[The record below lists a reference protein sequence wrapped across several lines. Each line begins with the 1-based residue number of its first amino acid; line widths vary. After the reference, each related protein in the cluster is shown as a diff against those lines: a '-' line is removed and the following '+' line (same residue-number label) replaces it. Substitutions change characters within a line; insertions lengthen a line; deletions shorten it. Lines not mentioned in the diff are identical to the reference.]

1 MAIGIS
7 REGLITLA
15 QERGLSRREA
25 ESRVAAQERVV
36 RRASAAFAAAA
47 ASVTDSKG
55 RVRIDAALPLLGKSL
70 GDAAAAEMTAEWG
83 EKCPEYEAGCPACE
97 AWRLFE
103 GRFGLSVPTCEE
115 VSEAQRAAA

>member
-1 MAIGIS
+1 MAIGVS
-7 REGLITLA
+7 REGLIALA

-47 ASVTDSKG
+47 ASVTDPKG
-55 RVRIDAALPLLGKSL
+55 RVRIDDALSLLGKTL

-83 EKCPEYEAGCPACE
+83 EKCPEYEARCPACE

-103 GRFGLSVPTCEE
+103 GRFGLLVPTSEE
-115 VSEAQRAAA
+115 VFESCRTAA